1 MEKITNNDEKFQ
13 KGIKKAIS
21 KGVKYL
27 LQYKLNVIEEEREK
41 KTYDG
46 GATILMTYMQG
57 HYGIDFKFHTVYNN
71 LVKCAQNYMLDHK
84 KPLFGKN
91 IKYND
96 LFETNFLRDIYLQK
110 YNQYPLDVYIQKMEK
125 YIQSGDG
132 FLTNMIPILPIL
144 DIFNPRHI
152 RYLNVGLALFGL
164 MEKNYKKV
172 MANKN
177 FQHLKKRVSRELA
190 DIFNS
195 LNSNNDPHHL
205 DHTKS
210 YALFLLYLLEE
221 SKRIDEDEHRKF
233 IIILLRTQN
242 SMGQWIYSD
251 SYDSA
256 NEINNTILTIFSVI
270 NLLNYYKEL
279 TQSDTETEMTVNM
292 NNNIVEG
299 FEGGFLTQ
307 QNMDK
312 MFTSK
317 VCVASLIEV
326 GTLILMVIVA
336 MYIMFRIYINRKYA

>member
-27 LQYKLNVIEEEREK
+27 LKYRLSVIEEEREK

-57 HYGIDFKFHTVYNN
+57 HYGVDLQFNKVYNN

-84 KPLFGKN
+84 KPIFGKN
-91 IKYND
+91 NKYND
-96 LFETNFLRDIYLQK
+96 LFDTNFLRDIYLQK

-125 YIQSGDG
+125 YIQNGDG
-132 FLTNMIPILPIL
+132 FLTQMIPILPIL
-144 DIFNPRHI
+144 DIFNPRHR

-164 MEKNYKKV
+164 MEKNYQKV
-172 MANKN
+172 TNNKG

-195 LNSNNDPHHL
+195 LNGNNDPHNL
-205 DHTKS
+205 DHTKA

-221 SKRIDEDEHRKF
+221 SKRIDQDEQRKF

-251 SYDSA
+251 SYDSV

-279 TQSDTETEMTVNM
+279 TESESEMTVNM
-292 NNNIVEG
+292 NNNIIED

-326 GTLILMVIVA
+326 GTLLLMIIIF
-336 MYIMFRIYINRKYA
+336 MYIMFKLYINRKST